1 LFLEIAMA
9 TQSVEDYLKA
19 IYKLQGDEETVSTSS
34 VAARVRTTPAAV
46 TKMLRHLQKL
56 KLVTYTPYRGVRLTE
71 SGEKIAL
78 EVIRHHRLLE
88 RYLMEA
94 LGYEWHEVHD
104 EAERLEHVISEDFEA
119 RIDKLLGHPTAC
131 PHGDPIPAP
140 DGTVARRVETALADQ
155 RAPAELIVQRVR
167 DNDPHLLQYLK
178 ERGLFPGTAI
188 TLLEQE
194 PFEGALIVR
203 IGDETVRVAHQ
214 AAQSIFVTSSST
226 RE

>member
-1 LFLEIAMA
+1 MA

-19 IYKLQGDEETVSTSS
+19 IYKLQGDEERVSTSS
-34 VAARVRTTPAAV
+34 LAARVRTTPAAV

-71 SGEKIAL
+71 GGEKIAL

-119 RIDKLLGHPTAC
+119 RIDRMLGYPTAC

-140 DGTVARRVETALADQ
+140 DGSMVRRQDAPLTTQ
-155 RAPAELIVQRVR
+155 SAPAQLVVRRVR
-167 DNDPHLLQYLK
+167 DNDPQLLQYLK
-178 ERGLFPGTAI
+178 ERGLLPGTAI
-188 TLLEQE
+188 TL
-194 PFEGALIVR
+194 
-203 IGDETVRVAHQ
+203 
-214 AAQSIFVTSSST
+214 
-226 RE
+226 

>member
-1 LFLEIAMA
+1 MA
-9 TQSVEDYLKA
+9 SQSVEDYLKA
-19 IYKLQGDEETVSTSS
+19 IYKLQGDEEPVSTSS
-34 VAARVRTTPAAV
+34 LAARVRTTPAAV

-56 KLVTYTPYRGVRLTE
+56 KLVTYTPYHGVRLTE

-94 LGYEWHEVHD
+94 LGYDWDQVHE
-104 EAERLEHVISEDFEA
+104 EADRLEHVISEDFEA
-119 RIDKLLGHPTAC
+119 RIDRLLGHPTAC

-140 DGTVARRVETALADQ
+140 DGSVPRRVESALSDQ
-155 RAPAELIVQRVR
+155 RAPAELVVQRVR
-167 DNDPHLLQYLK
+167 DNDPRLLQYLK

-188 TLLEQE
+188 TLIELE
-194 PFEGALIVR
+194 PFEGALVIR

-214 AAQSIFVTSSST
+214 AAQGVFVTASPM

>member
-1 LFLEIAMA
+1 MA
-9 TQSVEDYLKA
+9 SQSVEDYLKA
-19 IYKLQGDEETVSTSS
+19 IYKLQGDEEPVSTSS
-34 VAARVRTTPAAV
+34 LAARVRTSPAAV

-56 KLVTYTPYRGVRLTE
+56 KLVTYTPYHGVRLTE

-94 LGYEWHEVHD
+94 LGYDWDQVHE
-104 EAERLEHVISEDFEA
+104 EADRLEHVISEDFEA
-119 RIDKLLGHPTAC
+119 RIDRLLGHPTAC

-140 DGTVARRVETALADQ
+140 DGSVPRRVESPLSDQ
-155 RAPAELIVQRVR
+155 RAPAELVVQRVR
-167 DNDPHLLQYLK
+167 DNDPRLLQYLK

-188 TLLEQE
+188 TLIELE
-194 PFEGALIVR
+194 PFEGALVIR

-214 AAQSIFVTSSST
+214 AAQGVFVTASPT